1 MKHVLATIHTWRGFW
16 WDSIQTK
23 PKVESADYTA
33 YTWRRNLGFQKG
45 NFEANQVIG
54 VGDRSAD
61 KVVASL
67 FDGKFEQ
74 GHEPI
79 TMTWENDPPP
89 HQRFWKMKLVL
100 VTVGHIE
107 VGVHVLLRLL
117 ESPLGGIESWL
128 RYFGSNFPLLP
139 TAFVL
144 IPGSKE
150 REWRGKHHVHDSELA
165 SASFH
170 CITW

>member
-1 MKHVLATIHTWRGFW
+1 
-16 WDSIQTK
+16 
-23 PKVESADYTA
+23 
-33 YTWRRNLGFQKG
+33 
-45 NFEANQVIG
+45 
-54 VGDRSAD
+54 
-61 KVVASL
+61 
-67 FDGKFEQ
+67 
-74 GHEPI
+74 
-79 TMTWENDPPP
+79 
-89 HQRFWKMKLVL
+89 MKLVL

-150 REWRGKHHVHDSELA
+150 RE
-165 SASFH
+165 
-170 CITW
+170 